1 MKPWSKFGMRF
12 TRMTGARELMDD
24 LGSALSSERPVCMLG
39 GGNPAHI
46 PEMERIFTAEIRRLV
61 EDKREYRRMFA
72 NYPSPAGEERF
83 RENLAALLQ
92 SEYGWPITARNIALT
107 NGSQAGFF
115 QLFNLFAGPQSDGGN
130 RRILL
135 PLTPEYIGYQ
145 DIGLYDD
152 MLIAQ
157 KPEIEY
163 LENRLF
169 KYHLNMID
177 LAVGKDIAALC
188 VSRPTNPT
196 GNVLT
201 DAEMEHLVQLAA
213 AAEVPL
219 IVDNAY
225 GMPFPRILFTDIRP
239 TWNSNMILCLSMSK
253 LGLPGIR
260 TGIVVADEAVVDAIS
275 SMNAVLSLAVPS
287 VGAVLLNGMIA
298 DGRILEL
305 SETVIRPYYRRK
317 VEQALNWVHE
327 YLEGLDYYVH
337 KPEGALFLWLWF
349 PGLAISSEELYRR
362 LKARNVLVLSGH
374 NFFPGLAD
382 VDWQHR
388 QECLRLTYSQ
398 DGESVRKGIVTLAEE
413 VRRVSE

>member
-1 MKPWSKFGMRF
+1 M
-12 TRMTGARELMDD
+12 
-24 LGSALSSERPVCMLG
+24 
-39 GGNPAHI
+39 
-46 PEMERIFTAEIRRLV
+46 
-61 EDKREYRRMFA
+61 
-72 NYPSPAGEERF
+72 
-83 RENLAALLQ
+83 
-92 SEYGWPITARNIALT
+92 
-107 NGSQAGFF
+107 
-115 QLFNLFAGPQSDGGN
+115 
-130 RRILL
+130 
-135 PLTPEYIGYQ
+135 
-145 DIGLYDD
+145 
-152 MLIAQ
+152 
-157 KPEIEY
+157 
-163 LENRLF
+163 
-169 KYHLNMID
+169 
-177 LAVGKDIAALC
+177 
-188 VSRPTNPT
+188 
-196 GNVLT
+196 
-201 DAEMEHLVQLAA
+201 
-213 AAEVPL
+213 
-219 IVDNAY
+219 
-225 GMPFPRILFTDIRP
+225 
-239 TWNSNMILCLSMSK
+239 
-253 LGLPGIR
+253 
-260 TGIVVADEAVVDAIS
+260 ADEAVVDAIS